1 MFNIF
6 FLIVFVA
13 SNLPPNPVSIKQK
26 SAFFLEKLSK
36 ATAVVSSKN
45 VISSLLLILITSFNV
60 LKRSLS

>member
-1 MFNIF
+1 MFNIL

-26 SAFFLEKLSK
+26 SAFVLEKLSR

-60 LKRSLS
+60 SKRSSS